1 MKRSASEL
9 YLEELLGPMSPEIL
23 NTDSIERLEEERI
36 DQFRFQRAKVCG
48 EEEAYGFF
56 ASVHKTFED
65 ACAGDLS
72 FGFRERNMHTLNG
85 FSTCGG
91 VIDNFVWSQNLT
103 PKQSSIS
110 ATMDSQSSICAGRPS
125 SAHKPKNGDDQAR
138 GATSSSSR
146 EQSDEDDFEV
156 GSCEQSTGFVE
167 EKLMKRK
174 LSNRESARKSRRKK
188 QEHLADLELQV
199 DQLRGE
205 NASLYKQLTNANQQ
219 FNEAATDN
227 RVFNSDVE
235 ALRVKVKLAEDMVSR
250 GTLTYSLNN
259 VLNRSV
265 SPQPLNSNNLS
276 CISEIFLT
284 SGIRSDNASFIGMS
298 VNGQI
303 EALGLENGEYP
314 CGIIKNKMSCSPLP
328 LQRIASLKLPQ
339 NGIVSDAVSCISEI
353 WPWDSQVAPMSK
365 QS

>member
-1 MKRSASEL
+1 
-9 YLEELLGPMSPEIL
+9 
-23 NTDSIERLEEERI
+23 
-36 DQFRFQRAKVCG
+36 
-48 EEEAYGFF
+48 
-56 ASVHKTFED
+56 
-65 ACAGDLS
+65 
-72 FGFRERNMHTLNG
+72 MHTLNG

-91 VIDNFVWSQNLT
+91 VTDNFAWSQNLA

-110 ATMDSQSSICAGRPS
+110 ATIDSQSSICVGSPS
-125 SAHKPKNGDDQAR
+125 SAHKPKSGDDQAR
-138 GATSSSSR
+138 GATSGSSR
-146 EQSDEDDFEV
+146 EQSDEDDLEA
-156 GSCEQSTGFVE
+156 GSCEQSTGSVE
-167 EKLMKRK
+167 EKDKRSKRK
-174 LSNRESARKSRRKK
+174 EQNKESARKSRKKK
-188 QEHLADLELQV
+188 QEQLADMELQV

-227 RVFNSDVE
+227 RVFKSDVE

-259 VLNRSV
+259 VLLNRSI

-276 CISEIFLT
+276 CISETCQT
-284 SGIRSDNASFIGMS
+284 SGIQSGNTSFIGMS

-303 EALGLENGEYP
+303 VALGLENGDNP
-314 CGIIKNKMSCSPLP
+314 CGIIKNKISCNPPP
-328 LQRIASLKLPQ
+328 LQRIASLELPQ
-339 NGIVSDAVSCISEI
+339 NRIVSDAVSCISGI